1 MTRSH
6 FKTASTAA
14 TAAAPA
20 IRAGFTLILCALA
33 AAACTNSER
42 RQENENTAVKNELS
56 REVQRICALPVSQR
70 QGEIDRV
77 LRDSGLVIVC
87 PER

>member
-1 MTRSH
+1 MQRPN
-6 FKTASTAA
+6 FDTAPS
-14 TAAAPA
+14 AAASV
-20 IRAGFTLILCALA
+20 RAGFTLILCALA
-33 AAACTNSER
+33 AACTSSER
-42 RQENENTAVKNELS
+42 RQENENTTVKNELS
-56 REVQRICALPVSQR
+56 REVQRICALPTGER